1 MNASATVIAF
11 VTTIDLIVTMIEIG
25 YAWVSIVAGP

>member
-1 MNASATVIAF
+1 MNASATAF